1 MSKQHSPEFFLA
13 QDSFKNWVLGQNEED
28 CRYWDSWLKS
38 NPDDIE
44 PAMMAARM
52 VTGLPTDAPALSA
65 SEIQSE
71 WNKLKFR
78 IDTQSVSS
86 TGKQIWFTSWWKV
99 AAAAVFLIATGFLGL
114 YVAQPEVHS
123 YATDFSNKQ
132 TIVLSDGTEITLNAN
147 SQLTTRTSWKFAP
160 AREIWLEGEAYFK
173 VKSHPDNSSLKQFVV
188 HTKDLDVRVIGT
200 QFNVNTRRSKTR
212 VYLDEGKVQ
221 LALKDPIPSN
231 TLMMSPGEYVDYSR
245 KENHKGDVQKKVL
258 APEVVTSWKS
268 GYFTFDHTPLKEVI
282 EVVESTHGIKIH
294 VSNPALLD
302 ETITGKVP
310 SEDINELVRS
320 MTRLFNLSFSQ
331 KGDDLYLSEK

>member
-1 MSKQHSPEFFLA
+1 MSMQHSPEFFLA

-28 CRYWDSWLKS
+28 CHYWDTWLKA
-38 NPDDIE
+38 NPDQIE

-52 VTGLPTDAPALSA
+52 VTGLPTHAPALSA
-65 SEIQSE
+65 SEIQTE

-78 IDTQSVSS
+78 IDHTTQSTSGRQV
-86 TGKQIWFTSWWKV
+86 WFAQFWRV
-99 AAAAVFLIATGFLGL
+99 AAAAIFLIGTGFLGF
-114 YVAQPEVHS
+114 YISQPEVHS
-123 YATDFSNKQ
+123 YATDFSSKQ
-132 TIVLSDGTEITLNAN
+132 TIVLTDGTEITLNAN
-147 SQLTTRTSWKFAP
+147 SQLTTRTTWKFAP

-173 VKSHPDNSSLKQFVV
+173 VKSHPENASLRQFVV

-200 QFNVNTRRSKTR
+200 QFNVNTRRLKTR

-221 LALKDPIPSN
+221 LALKAPIPDN

-245 KENHKGDVQKKVL
+245 KDNRKGEVQKKVL
-258 APEVVTSWKS
+258 PPEVVTSWKA
-268 GYFTFDHTPLKEVI
+268 GYFTFDHTPLKDVI

-294 VSNPALLD
+294 VSNPALLE